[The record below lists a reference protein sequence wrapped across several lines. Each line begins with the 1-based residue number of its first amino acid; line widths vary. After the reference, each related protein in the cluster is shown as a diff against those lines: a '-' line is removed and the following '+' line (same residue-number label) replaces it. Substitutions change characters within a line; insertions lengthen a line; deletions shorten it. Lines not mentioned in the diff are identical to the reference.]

1 MTEHEDRE
9 AHEAKADELER
20 ELDDMQER
28 SERLGGDIEGAGE
41 DWEQQKKD
49 ESVPG
54 ATADLDDE
62 ADGDD
67 GEVDAEELDFGRD
80 IGTEAVVAE
89 DGPPSDEDDDDS
101 EDDSDE
107 DDSDEDDSDDD
118 ED

>member
-1 MTEHEDRE
+1 MTEHDDRQG
-9 AHEAKADELER
+9 HEAKADELER

-54 ATADLDDE
+54 ATDDLDDE
-62 ADGDD
+62 ADGEDGG

-89 DGPPSDEDDDDS
+89 DGPPSEEDDDDD
-101 EDDSDE
+101 EDE